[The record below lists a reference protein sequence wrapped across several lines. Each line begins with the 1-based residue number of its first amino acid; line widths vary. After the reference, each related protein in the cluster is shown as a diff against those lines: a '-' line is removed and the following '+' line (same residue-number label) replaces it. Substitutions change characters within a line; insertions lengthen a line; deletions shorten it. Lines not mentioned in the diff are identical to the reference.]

1 MCHNVKLAFKG
12 QVDKPTDLYTSR
24 HLGGLLP
31 KTVHRK
37 SIKGLQKKKKRFSF
51 KAAKLSQIGLYKL
64 KLTKNNFDNLNGQLV
79 FLFCSVI
86 DLKMQSKLTR
96 LLTV

>member
-37 SIKGLQKKKKRFSF
+37 SIKDLQKKRFSF

>member
-37 SIKGLQKKKKRFSF
+37 SIKGLQKKRFSF
-51 KAAKLSQIGLYKL
+51 KSAKLSQIGLYKL

-86 DLKMQSKLTR
+86 VLKMQSKLTR